1 MYEQEKVF
9 KKDLVGQVNPP
20 KFEKVQDMADL
31 TYLNEAAVLHNLK
44 QRYYS
49 KLIYV
54 SSIPT
59 RYYNEPFT
67 VSHALRARISRRT
80 SSPKSTPPSTRNAR
94 ICPT

>member
-54 SSIPT
+54 SSTPM
-59 RYYNEPFT
+59 RCYNEPLLFLT
-67 VSHALRARISRRT
+67 PSEQGFQEGPRR
-80 SSPKSTPPSTRNAR
+80 PGEPPQVREMR
-94 ICPT
+94 GYV